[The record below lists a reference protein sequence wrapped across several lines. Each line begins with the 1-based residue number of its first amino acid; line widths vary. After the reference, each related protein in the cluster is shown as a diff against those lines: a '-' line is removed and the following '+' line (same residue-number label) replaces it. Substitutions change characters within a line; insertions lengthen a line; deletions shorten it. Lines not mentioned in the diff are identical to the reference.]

1 MLYLTELMNLPIVAP
16 DGRVYGKLREVV
28 IEPGRDPNLV
38 QSVVYRSSGRAWQV
52 PVRFSDIS
60 SEGLYLSSEPDPQPF
75 SLDPAHL
82 LLRRDVLDQQIIDV
96 NGRKVVRVNDV
107 DFETVRR
114 NQHIELRAV
123 RVDVGLAGALRRLL
137 QGAIPRPWLEGLSTW
152 VKPRVI
158 PWHMFD
164 LVEIDPARRVKLQ
177 ITYKALSRL
186 HPADAADIM
195 EELAPAER
203 QSVFESLDSQ
213 VAADIL
219 GEVSP
224 RLQRT
229 LLEGVDK
236 EKAADIL
243 EEMDP
248 DQAADLLSGLPADRS
263 EQILQDM
270 EAEERDEV
278 TELLEYPEH
287 TAGGHMT
294 TDYVALRDTATVA
307 DAGAALQAFEGPVES
322 INTLF
327 LVNSHERL
335 TGVVP
340 VARILLAQSA
350 TPLQQLALEAVTVEQ
365 DANEDEIAELF
376 DKYNLLALPVVD
388 ETRRLLGVIT
398 VDDVIALLRKASS

>member
-16 DGRVYGKLREVV
+16 GGRVYGNLREVV
-28 IEPGRDPNLV
+28 IEPSRDPNLV
-38 QSVVYRSSGRAWQV
+38 QAVVYRSGGRSWQI
-52 PVRFSDIS
+52 PVQFADIS
-60 SEGLYLSSEPDPQPF
+60 ADGLYLDFEPDPQTF
-75 SLDPAHL
+75 SPDPAHL

-114 NQHIELRAV
+114 NQHLELRAV

-137 QGAIPRPWLEGLSTW
+137 QGAVPRPWLEDLSTW
-152 VKPRVI
+152 VKPRII

-164 LVEIDPARRVKLQ
+164 LVEIDPARRVKLH

-203 QSVFESLDSQ
+203 QSVFQSLDSQ

-224 RLQRT
+224 RLQRN

-248 DQAADLLSGLPADRS
+248 DQAADLLNGLPAERS
-263 EQILQDM
+263 EEILQDM

-278 TELLEYPEH
+278 TELLEYSEH

-294 TDYVALRDTATVA
+294 TDFVSLRDTATVA
-307 DAGAALQAFEGPVES
+307 EAVAAMQSFEGPIES
-322 INTLF
+322 IHTLL
-327 LVNSHERL
+327 LVNGNNQL

-340 VARILLAQSA
+340 VARILLAQSSK
-350 TPLQQLALEAVTVEQ
+350 PLQQLAVEAVTTPV
-365 DANEDEIAELF
+365 DANEDEISELF

-388 ETRRLLGVIT
+388 HDHRLLGVIT

>member
-16 DGRVYGKLREVV
+16 GGRVYGKLREVV

-38 QSVVYRSSGRAWQV
+38 QAVVYRSSGRTWQL
-52 PVRFSDIS
+52 PVKFSDIS
-60 SEGLYLSSEPDPQPF
+60 IDGLYLSNEPDPQP
-75 SLDPAHL
+75 LAPDPATL
-82 LLRRDVLDQQIIDV
+82 LLCRDMLDQQIIDV

-114 NQHIELRAV
+114 NEHVELRAV
-123 RVDVGLAGALRRLL
+123 RVDVGLGGALRRLL
-137 QGAIPRPWLEGLSTW
+137 QGAIPRPWLEQLSSW

-164 LVEIDPARRVKLQ
+164 LVETDPARRVKLQ

-203 QSVFESLDSQ
+203 QSVFQSLDSQ

-248 DQAADLLSGLPADRS
+248 DQAADLLSGLPAERS
-263 EQILQDM
+263 EEILQDM
-270 EAEERDEV
+270 EAEEREEV

-307 DAGAALQAFEGPVES
+307 DAVEALKEFEGPVES

-327 LVNSHERL
+327 LINGQEHL
-335 TGVVP
+335 TGAVP

-350 TPLQQLALEAVTVEQ
+350 TPLQQLAVEAVSVQ
-365 DANEDEIAELF
+365 LDGHEDEIAELF

-388 ETRRLLGVIT
+388 DHRRLAGVIT
-398 VDDVIALLRKASS
+398 VDDVITLLRRSSS

>member
-1 MLYLTELMNLPIVAP
+1 
-16 DGRVYGKLREVV
+16 
-28 IEPGRDPNLV
+28 
-38 QSVVYRSSGRAWQV
+38 
-52 PVRFSDIS
+52 
-60 SEGLYLSSEPDPQPF
+60 
-75 SLDPAHL
+75 
-82 LLRRDVLDQQIIDV
+82 
-96 NGRKVVRVNDV
+96 
-107 DFETVRR
+107 
-114 NQHIELRAV
+114 V
-123 RVDVGLAGALRRLL
+123 RVDVGLAGAMRRLL
-137 QGAIPRPWLEGLSTW
+137 QGAVPRPWLEDVSAW

-203 QSVFESLDSQ
+203 QSVFQSLDSQ

-248 DQAADLLSGLPADRS
+248 DQAADLLSGLPAERS
-263 EQILQDM
+263 EEILQDM

-278 TELLEYPEH
+278 TELLEYPER

-307 DAGAALQAFEGPVES
+307 DAVAALQEFEGPVES
-322 INTLF
+322 INTLL
-327 LVNSHERL
+327 LVNGNEHL
-335 TGVVP
+335 TSVVP
-340 VARILLAQSA
+340 VARILLAQSS
-350 TPLQQLALEAVTVEQ
+350 TPLQQLGVEAVTIPV
-365 DANEDEIAELF
+365 DANEDEIAETF

-388 ETRRLLGVIT
+388 EERRLLGVIT
-398 VDDVIALLRKASS
+398 VDDVIALLRRASS